1 MSPTSLTIPL
11 TISHFA
17 PRPLR
22 RLRGQS
28 MPKCPPLSVIV
39 FSLPAVSDLK
49 GCKLHRDPQSRTTAT
64 IGIRMHF
71 LPPFRCR
78 GNGSRSEFCALKFL
92 YMAGIP
98 QCLLVDLETGYLPS
112 VTVPCHWFAPGGCA
126 ISIPCPCSTFR
137 EDDDATPPC
146 AAALP
151 HSLSISC
158 NATAW
163 VIPQWEGVHQR
174 RRNRSCLANLIAI
187 KQDST
192 FQISF

>member
-28 MPKCPPLSVIV
+28 MPKMSPSFCNC
-39 FSLPAVSDLK
+39 FLPSSGFRPYRGNK
-49 GCKLHRDPQSRTTAT
+49 RPRDPQSWTTVT

-71 LPPFRCR
+71 LHPFPCHCK
-78 GNGSRSEFCALKFL
+78 GHQSAFCTLMFNMIAIDLPE
-92 YMAGIP
+92 MAAFP
-98 QCLLVDLETGYLPS
+98 YKLESLLMDLETGCLPS

-137 EDDDATPPC
+137 EDGDATPPC

-151 HSLSISC
+151 
-158 NATAW
+158 
-163 VIPQWEGVHQR
+163 
-174 RRNRSCLANLIAI
+174 
-187 KQDST
+187 
-192 FQISF
+192 SFTLHFV